1 MIIKEAFMKIFIL
14 MLTVIFTVSCG
25 SKNATGSGIGF
36 EGPISIELVL
46 EGDTIKDIIL
56 TEGKDTPCLL
66 DRAFPVIKERIIA
79 ANSPLVDSVSG
90 ATYSS
95 FGVKMAVANALK
107 AAGKETPKI
116 TINSQGE
123 VKPDTTIDD
132 ITVDLLVVG
141 GGPAGISTAITAF
154 ENGISNVIL
163 IEKLDILSGNGKF
176 DKNFYDLVNSQGQ
189 RNAGVEDSADKFY
202 ADMINRHKGDDT
214 NRLRV
219 LADYSATTDE
229 WLRSYG
235 VTLDFVSLDTSDETP
250 RSHQVSEDIY
260 AGNHIQ
266 TGLEK
271 GLSNTTVDIRTG
283 TEGLDLVMDG
293 QTVKG
298 IRVKNRDNQSYTI
311 FAKAV
316 VITTGGFA
324 ANSEYIAR
332 YNKEFAKLVTS
343 NQEQN
348 LGDFI
353 PVFIKNNIAVN
364 NLDKFNVFPYT
375 LVATRDITASVEP
388 GVDFLLVNKDGNR
401 FITETWKSRDEYALS
416 VLKQPDQ
423 MAYYVFDDIS
433 RANGIVN
440 RQHIKKGYGL
450 EGNTIEELAK
460 NMKVDP
466 IALAK
471 TIEDYR
477 KIGQGELV
485 DPFGKPVYKR
495 VFATKGPFYA
505 FAVRPAIHMTRGG
518 VVVNAKGEVLSKAG
532 TSIKGLYAAG
542 EVTDLQDGAYMA
554 SVALGR
560 ATGDQVSTYLKQ

>member
-1 MIIKEAFMKIFIL
+1 MKIFIL
-14 MLTVIFTVSCG
+14 ILTVMFTVSCG
-25 SKNATGSGIGF
+25 SKNATGSGVGF

-56 TEGKDTPCLL
+56 TEGKDTACLL
-66 DRAFPVIKERIIA
+66 DRAFPIIKERIIA
-79 ANSPLVDSVSG
+79 ANTPLVDSVSG
-90 ATYSS
+90 ATYTS

-107 AAGKETPKI
+107 AAGKEAPKI
-116 TINSQGE
+116 TIKSQGE
-123 VKPDTTIDD
+123 VKPDTIIDD
-132 ITVDLLVVG
+132 VTVDLLIVG
-141 GGPAGISTAITAF
+141 GGPAGLSSAITAS
-154 ENGISNVIL
+154 ENGISNIVL

-176 DKNFYDLVNSQGQ
+176 DKNFYDMVNSQAQ
-189 RNAGVEDSADKFY
+189 KNAGVEDSADKFY
-202 ADMINRHKGDDT
+202 EDMIKRHRGDDT
-214 NRLRV
+214 NRLRT
-219 LADYSATTDE
+219 LADYSATTDK

-235 VTLDFVSLDTSDETP
+235 VTLDFVYTNTTVTP
-250 RSHQVSEDIY
+250 RSHHKEEDVF

-266 TGLEK
+266 TKLEEALAK
-271 GLSNTTVDIRTG
+271 TTVDVRTG
-283 TEGLDLVMDG
+283 TKGLDLVMDG

-316 VITTGGFA
+316 IIATGGFA

-353 PVFIKNNIAVN
+353 PIFIKNNIAVN

-375 LVATRDITASVEP
+375 LVTTREITVSVEP
-388 GVDFLLVNKDGNR
+388 GVDFLLVNKEGNR
-401 FITETWKSRDEYALS
+401 FITETWNSRDEYALS
-416 VLKQPDQ
+416 VLKQPGQ

-440 RQHIKKGYGL
+440 RYHIKKGLGL

-460 NMKVDP
+460 KMKVDP
-466 IALAK
+466 VALGK
-471 TIEDYR
+471 TVEDYR

-485 DPFGKPVYKR
+485 DPFGKAVYKR
-495 VFATKGPFYA
+495 VFATEGPFYA
-505 FAVRPAIHMTRGG
+505 FAVRPAMHMTKGG
-518 VVVNAKGEVLSKAG
+518 VVVNAKGEVQSKAG
-532 TSIKGLYAAG
+532 TSITGLYAAG
-542 EVTDLQDGAYMA
+542 EVTDLQDGAFMA